1 MISRPVI
8 TEFHI
13 KRALVKA
20 TMCPPNSLE
29 QYRAQ
34 SQALRLVEIKANEAR
49 FIQEGREI
57 ESIIE
62 TLGPKWNYLAFLQFR

>member
-8 TEFHI
+8 TDFHI

-20 TMCPPNSLE
+20 QMCPPNSLE
-29 QYRAQ
+29 QYRSQ

-49 FIQEGREI
+49 FIQEGKEI
-57 ESIIE
+57 ESILE
-62 TLGPKWNYLAFLQFR
+62 TLGPRWNFRFWENNK

>member
-1 MISRPVI
+1 
-8 TEFHI
+8 
-13 KRALVKA
+13 
-20 TMCPPNSLE
+20 MCPPNSLE

-62 TLGPKWNYLAFLQFR
+62 TLGPRWNYLAFLQLR

>member
-8 TEFHI
+8 TDFHI

-20 TMCPPNSLE
+20 AMCPPNSLE

-34 SQALRLVEIKANEAR
+34 SKALRLVEIKANEAR
-49 FIQEGREI
+49 FIQEGQEI
-57 ESIIE
+57 ESILE
-62 TLGPKWNYLAFLQFR
+62 TLGPKWNLRFWIPEK